1 MQIIQKTIQKTL
13 GEHIPCG
20 YTMWTILAFD
30 QIENKYT
37 LNCGKD
43 CMKNFCGL
51 LRKHAKK
58 YN

>member
-1 MQIIQKTIQKTL
+1 MQIIQKTIRKTL

-20 YTMWTILAFD
+20 YAMWTILAFD

-37 LNCGKD
+37 LHCGKD
-43 CMKNFCGL
+43 CMKNFREL
-51 LRKHAKK
+51 LRKHTKK